1 METTETILARL
12 NASAKKMA
20 SIDFTSRQVHKNH
33 EAEYE
38 TASWK
43 VEAAKKASAAI
54 LAKVSA
60 HQFAELGI
68 TTA

>member
-12 NASAKKMA
+12 TASAKKMA
-20 SIDFTSRQVHKNH
+20 SIDYAGHQKTSAVGQ
-33 EAEYE
+33 EYE
-38 TASWK
+38 TASWR

-60 HQFAELGI
+60 HQFAELGM
-68 TTA
+68 TVA